1 MFFRVYYRRFVFSR
15 VGESRVVFR
24 FPPGTCRWPHWSR
37 FGCVSAVF
45 IGIYFI
51 YFLRFRLNRS
61 TFVRFF
67 PHFLTPFCACYL
79 LKKNIWVEGIV

>member
-61 TFVRFF
+61 TSVRFF
-67 PHFLTPFCACYL
+67 LTFSHFFVHFIS
-79 LKKNIWVEGIV
+79 KKNIWVEGIV